1 LGTLVASSETGN
13 YESYATTIG
22 ALLQREWDTSVF
34 INDPKPVFFYD
45 ADKTNMEVTQRGT
58 ESITVKEGSTLP
70 NEDRTSDDH
79 TLLGEEELLEIII
92 HAATITRRKLFEKE
106 IKRILATNRPSRSG
120 TFIKKSDE
128 SSNSSIHDY
137 DESLIAFIP
146 FGGETRKGNKIST
159 DSSGILSVIYEYLFT
174 A

>member
-1 LGTLVASSETGN
+1 MCGLLTATSETGN

-92 HAATITRRKLFEKE
+92 HAATVTRRKLFEKE
-106 IKRILATNRPSRSG
+106 VYKHKCPIKMGL
-120 TFIKKSDE
+120 
-128 SSNSSIHDY
+128 
-137 DESLIAFIP
+137 
-146 FGGETRKGNKIST
+146 
-159 DSSGILSVIYEYLFT
+159 
-174 A
+174 